1 MAAFLAG
8 KLARE
13 KNGRFERHGWE
24 KEVEIFVAKKEK
36 TAERKF

>member
-13 KNGRFERHGWE
+13 KNGRLERPGWE
-24 KEVEIFVAKKEK
+24 KDVEIRCKEGK
-36 TAERKF
+36 DC